1 MNVFKPVSR
10 EQSTS
15 GSLTPPL
22 TFQISPDK
30 VWGKFKL
37 ELQETKWA
45 GDKFSNCVEGPENS
59 SDQSSLL
66 LSLLSGRETASN
78 SEAEQQSESSPP
90 SERFE
95 AKENR
100 VRDSKVESLESDLTE
115 LLTELI
121 FGSPINFLSKVKT
134 TRLSE
139 EKIKVLKFFLLRFL
153 FASADKKSKDAVT
166 QLANE
171 DFTTCIEKMV
181 QRELFKKARHQR
193 MNIILRSVF
202 PHIMKQLKIH
212 KFVING
218 TQLWHDQLSRERIV
232 QLVERNGVRGDFIQ
246 LLESKEFH
254 HHIVKKSMQQFKV
267 LCAEWI
273 KKGKLSSFTDPNSN
287 TKPNIRMGILPC
299 DLPIGLEK
307 LKQLFKD
314 N

>member
-1 MNVFKPVSR
+1 MNIFKPISKD
-10 EQSTS
+10 QLTS

-22 TFQISPDK
+22 TFQLSQDK
-30 VWGKFKL
+30 IFGKFKL

-45 GDKFSNCVEGPENS
+45 SDKSSMFVEASES
-59 SDQSSLL
+59 SSEQKNLVLNLL
-66 LSLLSGRETASN
+66 FGKETASN
-78 SEAEQQSESSPP
+78 SEAEQQSEFSPP
-90 SERFE
+90 SERFDP
-95 AKENR
+95 KENQ
-100 VRDSKVESLESDLTE
+100 VKDSPVESLESDLTD

-121 FGSPINFLSKVKT
+121 FGSPINFLSKIKT
-134 TRLSE
+134 TKLSE

-166 QLANE
+166 LLTNE
-171 DFTTCIEKMV
+171 DLVTCVEKMI
-181 QRELFKKARHQR
+181 QKELFKKARHQR

-232 QLVERNGVRGDFIQ
+232 QLVEINGVRSSFIE
-246 LLESKEFH
+246 LLESKELH
-254 HHIVKKSMQQFKV
+254 QDILQKSRQQFKI
-267 LCAEWI
+267 LCVDWI
-273 KKGKLSSFTDPNSN
+273 KKGKLSSFTDPKSN

-307 LKQLFKD
+307 LKLLFK
-314 N
+314 NN